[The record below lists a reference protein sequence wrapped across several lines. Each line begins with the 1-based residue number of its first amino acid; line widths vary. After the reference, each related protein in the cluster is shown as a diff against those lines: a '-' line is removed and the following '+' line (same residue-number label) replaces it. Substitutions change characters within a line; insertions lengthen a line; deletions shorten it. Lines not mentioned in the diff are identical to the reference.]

1 MEVYAKY
8 SFRKALET
16 KGYDAAQARD
26 LLQMYNGY
34 VLVEFVQRGN
44 GACLPAPRP
53 GVIQYVKSTG
63 GKWGKSKQIRHGVR
77 LEGDE
82 LILAMKAAMADEE
95 ADQEI

>member
-1 MEVYAKY
+1 MEVYARY
-8 SFRKALET
+8 SFRKAHET
-16 KGYDAAQARD
+16 KGYDAVQARN

-34 VLVEFVQRGN
+34 VLVEFVQRGS
-44 GACLPAPRP
+44 GARLPAPKP

-82 LILAMKAAMADEE
+82 LILAMKTAMADK
-95 ADQEI
+95 DV